1 MMLGMTRKSRDIH
14 VFHQSPTLLIMQSH
28 LNVMVYLL
36 LKNLGVFIDQDE
48 HVASAYMF
56 STAAT
61 TVMLLDGDQTLI

>member
-1 MMLGMTRKSRDIH
+1 MLGMTRKSRDIH

-28 LNVMVYLL
+28 LNVML
-36 LKNLGVFIDQDE
+36 LKNSGVFIDQDE